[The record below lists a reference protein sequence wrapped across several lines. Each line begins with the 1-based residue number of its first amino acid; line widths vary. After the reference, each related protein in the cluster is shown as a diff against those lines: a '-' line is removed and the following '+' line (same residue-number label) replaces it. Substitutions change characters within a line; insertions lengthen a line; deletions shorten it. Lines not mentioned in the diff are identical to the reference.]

1 MSKKDQL
8 KQGLWL
14 FNINLFISAFTFGG
28 GYVVVP
34 MVRKY
39 YVEKKELF
47 SEEEL
52 MDIAAISQSAP
63 GAIAINLA
71 ALAGY
76 RVLGWLGAGVSCMAA
91 IIPPLLILMAVST
104 WYDVFVGSALV
115 TAILKGMQG
124 GVAALMVDLI
134 IDMARFVAKDGSRIL
149 TLLIPAAFVAN
160 FFCQINA
167 AVVLVSCGMI
177 CLARLWWLQGKGGK
191 TC

>member
-1 MSKKDQL
+1 MSKTEQL

-14 FNINLFISAFTFGG
+14 FYMNLFISAFTFGG

-39 YVEKKELF
+39 YVEKKKFF

-63 GAIAINLA
+63 GAIAINLT

-76 RVLGWLGAGVSCMAA
+76 RVLGLMGAAVSCISA
-91 IIPPLLILMAVST
+91 ILPPLLILMAVSA
-104 WYDVFVGSALV
+104 WYSIFVTNPFV
-115 TAILKGMQG
+115 TAVLKGMQA

-134 IDMARFVAKDGSRIL
+134 IDMVRFIARDGSRL
-149 TLLIPAAFVAN
+149 LVLLIPAAFAAN
-160 FFCQINA
+160 FFCQVNA
-167 AVVLVSCGMI
+167 AIVLAGCGMI
-177 CLARLWWLQGKGGK
+177 SLLRLWQLKRKRG
-191 TC
+191 

>member
-63 GAIAINLA
+63 GAIAINLT

-134 IDMARFVAKDGSRIL
+134 IDMARFVAC
-149 TLLIPAAFVAN
+149 LLYT
-160 FFCQINA
+160 
-167 AVVLVSCGMI
+167 SC
-177 CLARLWWLQGKGGK
+177 R
-191 TC
+191 